1 MTMRLVHVSPVYLV
15 ISFWSS
21 IYRKLGKG
29 SRKVVSDGNIC
40 DVLAKTERREEEGK
54 ELKA

>member
-40 DVLAKTERREEEGK
+40 DVPAKTERREEEGK